1 MFFTRKTSM
10 VQIEQK
16 PQIKQ
21 SSVLSKKPEEPQP
34 QNYFDMMEETLLQ
47 TIRSSSMAL
56 LDLYQRRKQQQP
68 SMLPPTQAP
77 LMLPPPT
84 STQAPR
90 PMAMPKPMPKAPPPP
105 VKSYTAPVPKTRL
118 DEKQIE
124 RLASKILNEIDDLL
138 DSGDSLANIIQ
149 QSLTWNSLISK
160 VENQSMKALFSMV
173 KEMCEE
179 EPIDIIGL
187 VVNEIMGLTKT
198 QVQNPNMFISILDKS
213 PTWTNLDATQKKAN
227 LKTIFTTFN
236 SRKADFMRDVYPVGK
251 PSGAMSTGT
260 PTNKNDGGNKGQGVQ
275 QLGSPSKYS
284 PVNNHGISNLDKSEA
299 YGRTPANNM
308 NNIHEVQNAP
318 GSSRVIPQ
326 NSGFVNNASDKSKK
340 VSDLR
345 NAIMNLSNEE
355 EDYEEEDYEG
365 EDYEGEE
372 YEDEENG
379 DSGDEN

>member
-16 PQIKQ
+16 PQIRQ
-21 SSVLSKKPEEPQP
+21 SSVLSKRTEEPQP

-90 PMAMPKPMPKAPPPP
+90 PMAMPKVPPQPP
-105 VKSYTAPVPKTRL
+105 VKSYTAPIPKTRL

-138 DSGDSLANIIQ
+138 DSDDSLANIIQ

-355 EDYEEEDYEG
+355 ED
-365 EDYEGEE
+365 EE
-372 YEDEENG
+372 YEDEDVEYEENG

>member
-1 MFFTRKTSM
+1 
-10 VQIEQK
+10 
-16 PQIKQ
+16 
-21 SSVLSKKPEEPQP
+21 
-34 QNYFDMMEETLLQ
+34 
-47 TIRSSSMAL
+47 
-56 LDLYQRRKQQQP
+56 
-68 SMLPPTQAP
+68 
-77 LMLPPPT
+77 
-84 STQAPR
+84 
-90 PMAMPKPMPKAPPPP
+90 MPKPMAMPKAPPPP
-105 VKSYTAPVPKTRL
+105 VKAPVPKTRL

-236 SRKADFMRDVYPVGK
+236 SRKADFMRDVYPVAK
-251 PSGAMSTGT
+251 PSGSMSTGS
-260 PTNKNDGGNKGQGVQ
+260 PTNKNDGSDKGRGVQ
-275 QLGSPSKYS
+275 ELGEPSQYS
-284 PVNNHGISNLDKSEA
+284 PVHGYGVSNLDKSDA

-308 NNIHEVQNAP
+308 NNIREVQNAP

-355 EDYEEEDYEG
+355 EDYEDED
-365 EDYEGEE
+365 